1 MMLFGL
7 HNKCPSLDCKSFL
20 EKKSRKGSDAIS
32 HRLDLQWNDLRA
44 QQKKKEEWALEI
56 TKEKKL
62 ILRDNI
68 PHPPGL

>member
-7 HNKCPSLDCKSFL
+7 HNECPSLDCKSFL
-20 EKKSRKGSDAIS
+20 EKNSRKVSDAIPQ
-32 HRLDLQWNDLRA
+32 RLDLQWNGLRA

-56 TKEKKL
+56 TKEKKPT
-62 ILRDNI
+62 LRDDV